1 MSIFDPYARGSIGRR
16 RESLPEPVAEYE
28 SSGRFRSDPYGE
40 AHPLDVAEMLDR
52 LGLSSGTPRDIHD
65 GNPIVDEWDMH
76 RRFAESF
83 SAGHQRLRNPHD
95 ARSPL
100 AELFAHAI
108 AGHRK
113 PGLLERGDISQQVDP
128 FDKRPALVGS
138 DLMGT
143 LHIPVTSIAEVNA
156 AVQEHFAPI
165 LRKESW
171 CGICFSKRIKPAEIK
186 FLLRGH
192 SFWILVNPVC
202 LRCQR
207 KLIDSAERV
216 NVDLFWIDHPSVS
229 SGI

>member
-1 MSIFDPYARGSIGRR
+1 MTFDPYARDSIGRR

-28 SSGRFRSDPYGE
+28 NSGRFRSDPYGE

-83 SAGHQRLRNPHD
+83 SPGHQRLRNTHD
-95 ARSPL
+95 PRSFL
-100 AELFAHAI
+100 AEVFTHAI

-128 FDKRPALVGS
+128 FDKRPALVGDDS
-138 DLMGT
+138 IGT
-143 LHIPVTSIAEVNA
+143 LHIPVTNITEVNT
-156 AVQEHFAPI
+156 AVQEHFAPV
-165 LRKESW
+165 LRKKSG
-171 CGICFSKRIKPAEIK
+171 CGICFSKRIKLAEIK

-202 LRCQR
+202 APCQQN
-207 KLIDSAERV
+207 LNDSAARID
-216 NVDLFWIDHPSVS
+216 VDLYWIDHPSAD
-229 SGI
+229 SGK